1 VQKWVI
7 LNMDFNMI
15 SLPLWLDEIAI
26 ISFGFIGGVYFAFSF
41 FVMQSLK
48 NISDSDAIRTM
59 NAINVVILKS
69 PFMLLFFFSSF
80 IALILFLENLI
91 LYKLISKEGFA
102 SLIFLGGMFLCTAL
116 KNVPLNDKLA
126 EFDLTDPLSNP
137 EIEWNYYYKNWIKWN
152 HIRTV
157 SCFLSMVLLLIK

>member
-1 VQKWVI
+1 MV
-7 LNMDFNMI
+7 FNMF

-48 NISDSDAIRTM
+48 KTSDSDAIRTM

-102 SLIFLGGMFLCTAL
+102 SLIFLVGMFLCTAL

-126 EFDLTDPLSNP
+126 EFDLYDPLSNP
-137 EIEWNYYYKNWIKWN
+137 EIEWTYYYKNWIKWN

-157 SCFLSMVLLLIK
+157 SCFLSMALLLIK